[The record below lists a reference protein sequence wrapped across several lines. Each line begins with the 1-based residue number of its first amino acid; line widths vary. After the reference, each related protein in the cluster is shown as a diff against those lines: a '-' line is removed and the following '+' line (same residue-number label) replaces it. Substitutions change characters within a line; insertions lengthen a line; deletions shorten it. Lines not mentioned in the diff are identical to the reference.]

1 MKKEE
6 ILRIRVMSVAV
17 ILALM
22 AVILVA
28 GPGSTLF
35 KGIVDNINNNV
46 VDINSSQASIYNLY
60 FYKGLDTVYNVIFSV
75 GLFSTCMAAAGGN
88 ARGPP

>member
-1 MKKEE
+1 MDSQIKTIVIIKQLKNGDTMKKEE

-35 KGIVDNINNNV
+35 KGIVDNINNNA
-46 VDINSSQASIYNLY
+46 NYN
-60 FYKGLDTVYNVIFSV
+60 
-75 GLFSTCMAAAGGN
+75 
-88 ARGPP
+88 

>member
-22 AVILVA
+22 AVMLVA

-60 FYKGLDTVYNVIFSV
+60 FLVAPQTNPFVQQFV
-75 GLFSTCMAAAGGN
+75 
-88 ARGPP
+88 